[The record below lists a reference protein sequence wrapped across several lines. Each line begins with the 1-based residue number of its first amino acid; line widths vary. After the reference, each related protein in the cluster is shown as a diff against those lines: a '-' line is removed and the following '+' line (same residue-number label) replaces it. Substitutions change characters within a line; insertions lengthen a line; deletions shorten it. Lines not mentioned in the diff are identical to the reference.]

1 MPEDCVGYPVT
12 SVKGDCKLWFRFL
25 EPNSGPLQ
33 EHQVV
38 LIIELLLQPQ
48 TGNLLIP
55 SVAWATKMTCKKL
68 YCFRRPLKLS

>member
-1 MPEDCVGYPVT
+1 MSIWCPQMPEECVGYPGT
-12 SVKGDCKLWFRFL
+12 SVKGDCKLWFGFL

-48 TGNLLIP
+48 N
-55 SVAWATKMTCKKL
+55 W
-68 YCFRRPLKLS
+68 

>member
-1 MPEDCVGYPVT
+1 MTEECVGYPVT

-38 LIIELLLQPQ
+38 LIIELLLQP
-48 TGNLLIP
+48 
-55 SVAWATKMTCKKL
+55 
-68 YCFRRPLKLS
+68 